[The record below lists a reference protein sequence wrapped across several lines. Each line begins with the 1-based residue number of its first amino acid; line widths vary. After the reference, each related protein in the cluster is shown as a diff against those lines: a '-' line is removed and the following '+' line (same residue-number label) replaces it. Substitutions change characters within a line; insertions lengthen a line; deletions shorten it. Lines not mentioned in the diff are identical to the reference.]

1 MLQFRQ
7 IFLMVSLV
15 AISAL
20 VVKGQAPDTIQSYK
34 KRVLETVEIDI
45 LSSFYM
51 QDGDH
56 AAVSGGKGSEELKD
70 AAGGIT
76 ISIPLNDDDILT
88 IDASVSAYSSA
99 SSSNIN
105 PFDGKNPADPFVASS
120 GASRQDV
127 WSSYSVAYTHSS
139 DDRNTIWSAK
149 PSLSVEYDYV
159 SFGLGGSFTKLFNEK
174 NTEVGLHGSAF
185 MDTWSL
191 IYPVELRSPN
201 QSNDD
206 EDENFDINTY
216 TITGNP
222 NYNPSFTPIKD
233 KGRTSYSVGVSMS
246 QILSEKLQGLLV
258 VDLVNQQGLLSTPFQ
273 RVYFGDV
280 EDSFIENFH
289 LADDIERLPSTRMKL
304 ASGGRLNYYLN
315 ELFVVK
321 TFYRY
326 YFDDWG
332 IKSHTASMEIP
343 IKISDKFTLYPSYRY
358 YNQTAADYFA
368 PYNQH
373 LSTETYYTSDYD
385 LSPYNANQYCF
396 GITYTDLFSSAKLW
410 FFGLK
415 SLDLKYTY
423 YQRDTG
429 FKANLLSFGGKFV
442 MD

>member
-1 MLQFRQ
+1 MIQFRQ
-7 IFLMVSLV
+7 MFLVLSLF

-20 VVKGQAPDTIQSYK
+20 GAQGQESDTIQTYK

-45 LSSFYM
+45 LSSYYM

-56 AAVSGGKGSEELKD
+56 AAVSGGKGSEELTD

-76 ISIPLNDDDILT
+76 ISIPLNDDDILK
-88 IDASVSAYSSA
+88 IDASVSAYTSA

-105 PFDGKNPADPFVASS
+105 PFDGSNPADPFVASS
-120 GASRQDV
+120 GASRQDI
-127 WSSYSVAYTHSS
+127 WSSFSVAYTHSS
-139 DDRNTIWSAK
+139 DDRNTIWSAT

-174 NTEVGLHGSAF
+174 NTEIGLHGSVF
-185 MDTWSL
+185 LDTWSL
-191 IYPVELRSPN
+191 LYPIELRAPN
-201 QSNDD
+201 LSGDD
-206 EDENFDINTY
+206 EGKKFDINTY

-222 NYNPSFTPIKD
+222 NYNPSCTPIQD
-233 KGRTSYSVGVSMS
+233 KGRSSYSVGVSMS

-289 LADDIERLPSTRMKL
+289 LADDIERLPSSRIKL
-304 ASGGRLNYYLN
+304 AGGGRLNYYLS
-315 ELFVVK
+315 ELFVVRI
-321 TFYRY
+321 FYRY

-332 IKSHTASMEIP
+332 IKSHTASLEIP
-343 IKISDKFTLYPSYRY
+343 IKVSDQFTLYPSYRY
-358 YNQTAADYFA
+358 YNQTGADYFA
-368 PYNQH
+368 PYNEH

-385 LSPYNANQYCF
+385 LSPYDANQYSF
-396 GITYTDLFSSAKLW
+396 GITYTDLFSSAKLL

-423 YQRDTG
+423 YERNTG
-429 FKANLLSFGGKFV
+429 FNAHLLSAGVKFV

>member
-1 MLQFRQ
+1 
-7 IFLMVSLV
+7 MVALV
-15 AISAL
+15 SISAL
-20 VVKGQAPDTIQSYK
+20 VVKGQASDTIQSYK

-45 LSSFYM
+45 LSGFYM
-51 QDGDH
+51 QEGDH

-105 PFDGKNPADPFVASS
+105 PFDGNNPADPFVASS
-120 GASRQDV
+120 GASRKDI
-127 WSSYSVAYTHSS
+127 WSSYSIGYTHSS

-149 PSLSVEYDYV
+149 PSLAVEYDYI
-159 SFGLGGSFTKLFNEK
+159 SIGLGGSFTKLFNEK
-174 NTEVGLHGSAF
+174 NTEIGLHGSVF

-191 IYPVELRSPN
+191 IYPVELRAPT
-201 QSNDD
+201 QSDD
-206 EDENFDINTY
+206 EEDEDFDIRNY
-216 TITGNP
+216 TITGNT
-222 NYNPSFTPIKD
+222 NYDPSFIPIND
-233 KGRTSYSVGVSMS
+233 KGRSSYSAGVSIS

-280 EDSFIENFH
+280 GDSFIENFH
-289 LADDIERLPSTRMKL
+289 LADDIERLPSSRMKL
-304 ASGGRLNYYLN
+304 ASGARLNYYLS
-315 ELFVVK
+315 ERFVVR

-332 IKSHTASMEIP
+332 IRSHTASLEIP
-343 IKISDKFTLYPSYRY
+343 IKISDQFTLYPSYRF
-358 YNQTAADYFA
+358 YNQTGADYFA
-368 PYNQH
+368 PYNEH

-385 LSPYNANQYCF
+385 LSPYDANQYSF

-410 FFGLK
+410 HFGLK

-423 YQRDTG
+423 YERNTG
-429 FKANLLSFGGKFV
+429 FKAHLLSAGVKFV

>member
-7 IFLMVSLV
+7 IFLVGSLF
-15 AISAL
+15 ATCAL
-20 VVKGQAPDTIQSYK
+20 GAQGQAPDTIQSYK

-51 QDGDH
+51 QEGDH
-56 AAVSGGKGSEELKD
+56 AAVSGGKGSEELLD

-76 ISIPLNDDDILT
+76 ISIPLNDDDILK
-88 IDASVSAYSSA
+88 IDASVSAYTSA

-120 GASRQDV
+120 GASRKDI
-127 WSSYSVAYTHSS
+127 WSSYSIGYTHSS
-139 DDRNTIWSAK
+139 DDRNTIWSAT
-149 PSLSVEYDYV
+149 PSLSVEYDYI

-174 NTEVGLHGSAF
+174 NTEIGLHGSVF

-191 IYPVELRSPN
+191 IYPVELRAPN
-201 QSNDD
+201 LSGDD
-206 EDENFDINTY
+206 EDENFDINNY

-222 NYNPSFTPIKD
+222 NYNPSFNPIND
-233 KGRTSYSVGVSMS
+233 KGRSSWSVGVSMS

-258 VDLVNQQGLLSTPFQ
+258 IDLVNQQGLLSTPFQ

-304 ASGGRLNYYLN
+304 AGGGRLNYYLN
-315 ELFVVK
+315 ELFVVR

-332 IKSHTASMEIP
+332 IRSHTANMEIP
-343 IKISDKFTLYPSYRY
+343 IKVSDHFTLYPSVRF

-368 PYNQH
+368 PYNQL
-373 LSTETYYTSDYD
+373 LSSETYYTSDYD
-385 LSPYNANQYCF
+385 LSPYNANQLGF
-396 GITYTDLFSSAKLW
+396 GITYTDLFSSARLW

-423 YQRDTG
+423 YQRNTG
-429 FKANLLSFGGKFV
+429 LKANLLSAGVKFV

>member
-7 IFLMVSLV
+7 IFLMLALV
-15 AISAL
+15 ATSAL

-56 AAVSGGKGSEELKD
+56 AAVSGGKGSEELTD
-70 AAGGIT
+70 AAGEIT
-76 ISIPLNDDDILT
+76 ISIPLNDDDILK
-88 IDASVSAYSSA
+88 IDASVSAYTSA

-120 GASRQDV
+120 GASRQDI
-127 WSSYSVAYTHSS
+127 WSSFSVAYTHSS
-139 DDRNTIWSAK
+139 DDRNTIWSVV

-174 NTEVGLHGSAF
+174 NTEIGLHGSVF
-185 MDTWSL
+185 LDSWSL
-191 IYPVELRSPN
+191 LYPIELRAPN
-201 QSNDD
+201 GSGDD
-206 EDENFDINTY
+206 EDENFNIDNYI
-216 TITGNP
+216 ITGNT
-222 NYNPSFTPIKD
+222 NYDPSFTPITD
-233 KGRTSYSVGVSMS
+233 KGRSSYSVGVSMS

-280 EDSFIENFH
+280 GDSFIENFH
-289 LADDIERLPSTRMKL
+289 LADDIERLPTSRIKL
-304 ASGGRLNYYLN
+304 AGGGRLNYYLN
-315 ELFVVK
+315 ELFVVR

-332 IKSHTASMEIP
+332 IKSHTASLEIP
-343 IKISDKFTLYPSYRY
+343 IKVSDQFTLYPSYRY
-358 YNQTAADYFA
+358 YNQTGADYFA
-368 PYNQH
+368 PYNEH

-385 LSPYNANQYCF
+385 LSPYNANQYSF
-396 GITYTDLFSSAKLW
+396 GITYTDLFSNAKLW
-410 FFGLK
+410 HLGLK

-423 YQRDTG
+423 YQRNTG
-429 FKANLLSFGGKFV
+429 FKAHLLSAGVKFV